1 MKQKSYRET
10 VKENAVK
17 DLIGM
22 GVVFGKDPQ
31 AASST
36 ETELCFEAANTNNL
50 ILKIMIVN
58 GRIYLELINA
68 GDVKILVEKYP
79 PRTYYTHYRRK
90 DGETN
95 EELFKRIMDHVYLL

>member
-1 MKQKSYRET
+1 M
-10 VKENAVK
+10 V
-17 DLIGM
+17 
-22 GVVFGKDPQ
+22 
-31 AASST
+31 
-36 ETELCFEAANTNNL
+36 
-50 ILKIMIVN
+50 VN

-79 PRTYYTHYRRK
+79 PRTYWTHYYRK

>member
-1 MKQKSYRET
+1 
-10 VKENAVK
+10 
-17 DLIGM
+17 
-22 GVVFGKDPQ
+22 
-31 AASST
+31 
-36 ETELCFEAANTNNL
+36 
-50 ILKIMIVN
+50 MIVN

-95 EELFKRIMDHVYLL
+95 EELFKRIMDRVYLIEKSIWDMGLTPLCLPIKQAKEACGID